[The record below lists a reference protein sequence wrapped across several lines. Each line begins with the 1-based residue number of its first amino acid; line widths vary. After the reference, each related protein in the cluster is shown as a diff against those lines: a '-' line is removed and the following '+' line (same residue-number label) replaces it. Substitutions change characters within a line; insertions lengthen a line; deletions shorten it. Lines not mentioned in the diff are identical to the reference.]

1 MSSHPFSSIIVH
13 HRAQILNLLFNL
25 NILHMSNT
33 APTVV
38 SLGKSNRMAGT
49 SANTSA
55 GAAMQQALLEQ
66 NDSTKSIMSRQ
77 GLAGGRRRKRQ
88 RGGNSVVIVPTTPA
102 GAAGAYGPGSNAN
115 ATTALHTSLNAKAQS
130 QYDSLAPEPGPD
142 GYEFKSSTNQGG
154 GTRKKR
160 KKRKRG
166 KSRATTKKTRRIYRW
181 IKKLGTC
188 SRKKRGGRSRRRRAG
203 SRRKRGRG
211 RRYSRRRR

>member
-1 MSSHPFSSIIVH
+1 MS
-13 HRAQILNLLFNL
+13 ADG
-25 NILHMSNT
+25 
-33 APTVV
+33 PTVV
-38 SLGKSNRMAGT
+38 PLGPSHQMTGT

-55 GAAMQQALLEQ
+55 GAAMKQALLEQ
-66 NDSTKSIMSRQ
+66 HKSTQSIISRQ
-77 GLAGGRRRKRQ
+77 DLTGGRRRKRQ
-88 RGGNSVVIVPTTPA
+88 RGGNSVVIVPTTQA

-115 ATTALHTSLNAKAQS
+115 AKTSLNTSLKATAQS

-160 KKRKRG
+160 KKRKRR

-211 RRYSRRRR
+211 RTYSRKRR